1 MARYRNN
8 PASTHVDNSSF
19 YGGLHKGYDG
29 LYHNILVL
37 TGHWLISRAIL
48 IIVCSVVDQSLAQ
61 CNTWWVFV
69 NLIIFIGL
77 QLDVAIDDS
86 IQQCTRIVLPYL
98 YDTAFCNMLVLVN
111 ISDISGWIYI
121 IPNVALYHNI
131 YTFSRVWPIVYTV
144 LPVTELYLRYYSV
157 VWNCLYLTLILN
169 AQVQFEKKIH
179 AIVVPLDH
187 NQADES
193 SMAQFLASG
202 LSGVKCCG

>member
-1 MARYRNN
+1 MPCWRV
-8 PASTHVDNSSF
+8 H
-19 YGGLHKGYDG
+19 GGICDLPLWIGWMGADLFSPGVPSIDTVHDG

-121 IPNVALYHNI
+121 IPNVALHHNI

-169 AQVQFEKKIH
+169 AHVQFEKKIH
-179 AIVVPLDH
+179 RAR
-187 NQADES
+187 QALTVTSDMGYS
-193 SMAQFLASG
+193 
-202 LSGVKCCG
+202 